1 MVTDDGD
8 ITTCRGNITIRNKT
22 GRKPLNE
29 RRAGISPVFH
39 SCYWHKLAVFPDWW
53 WKFEV
58 IEKLIYFGA
67 LKHVAI
73 LLVYLSLNT
82 AQKCQYAHFL
92 VQSAIIPPLPP
103 PISVM
108 SHLHH
113 QTHPPSLTSSNYT
126 LPVVFFPPSPMLPSF
141 RGMPG
146 ASWWQSGWVW
156 GTTWTC
162 LTPWSNR
169 S

>member
-1 MVTDDGD
+1 MMKV
-8 ITTCRGNITIRNKT
+8 
-22 GRKPLNE
+22 
-29 RRAGISPVFH
+29 
-39 SCYWHKLAVFPDWW
+39 Y
-53 WKFEV
+53 EV
-58 IEKLIYFGA
+58 IKKLIYFGA

-126 LPVVFFPPSPMLPSF
+126 LPVVFFPPPPCFPPSGGCQGPAGG
-141 RGMPG
+141 RAAGSGAQPG
-146 ASWWQSGWVW
+146 PVW
-156 GTTWTC
+156 RHGPTEARRDQGADPPRNPQRAEDQRRCWKPAKGKKHK
-162 LTPWSNR
+162 LFIS